1 MRINNNVMAINSHR
15 QYGINIGNIGRNVER
30 LSSGFRINRAADDAA
45 GLAISEKMRTQIRGL
60 NQASRNTQDGVS
72 LIQVTEGAL
81 GEVTS
86 MMQRIRE
93 LAVQGAN
100 GTNDQMDRNAL
111 ALEVFQIADEIRQTG
126 DTTQFNG
133 INVLQTGNVDNSG
146 VNIPEDVLERTG
158 RGIIGMIFQ
167 VGANAGDT
175 LQVDFDV
182 NELTHAI
189 NPYFN
194 MPDGADGQVGQLHF
208 LTALSYNL
216 NHVGL
221 ALQGSYGVHP
231 FLPGTTHNYSGV
243 DQPGIPAEMSQS
255 AWISEMINQAD
266 YTINAVSMFRAN
278 LGAIQNR
285 LEHKMENLNITS
297 ENLAAS
303 ESRIRDADMAQMM
316 TNFTRNNILMQS
328 STAML
333 AQANAL
339 PQSVLQLIG

>member
-15 QYGINIGNIGRNVER
+15 QYGLNIGNIGRNVER

-100 GTNDQMDRNAL
+100 GTNDQMDRDAL

-133 INVLQTGNVDNSG
+133 INVLQTGNIDNHG
-146 VNIPEDVLERTG
+146 VNISADDLELNG
-158 RGIIGMIFQ
+158 RGILGMIFQ

-175 LQVDFDV
+175 LQVGFDV
-182 NELTHAI
+182 NDLSAAL

-194 MPDGADGQVGQLHF
+194 MPPGADGEVGQLHF

-216 NHVGL
+216 NHVAL
-221 ALQGSYGVHP
+221 ALQGSHGIHP
-231 FLPGTTHNYSGV
+231 FLGTPHNYSGV
-243 DQPGIPAEMSQS
+243 EQDGIPSEKSQS
-255 AWISEMINQAD
+255 AWISHMITQAD
-266 YTINAVSMFRAN
+266 YTINVVSMFRAN

-316 TNFTRNNILMQS
+316 TDFTRNNILMQS

-339 PQSVLQLIG
+339 PQSVLQLVG